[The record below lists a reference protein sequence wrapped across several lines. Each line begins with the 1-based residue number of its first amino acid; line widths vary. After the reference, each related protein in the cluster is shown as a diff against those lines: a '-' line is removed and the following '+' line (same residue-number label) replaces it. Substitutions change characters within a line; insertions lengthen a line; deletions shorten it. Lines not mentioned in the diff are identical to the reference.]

1 MSKTPGLAI
10 FDLDYTLTKR
20 GTWGRFVW
28 MNVRFRPHI
37 WVPLLI
43 AAGWTQWQ
51 YKQGRR
57 PRIDVK
63 RAMMKWAMKGRSKS
77 FLTDMAE
84 KFAEKEV
91 QFGLRN
97 QARSILDEHRANGDQ
112 LMLASAAVD
121 LIVDPIA
128 RRLDIPHF
136 VATDMAWDDRDV
148 LKMEFASRNCYGP
161 EKLVRV
167 RRYLDENPGLKQNN
181 TIITF
186 YSDSYS
192 DLDLFHFCDVMVAVN
207 PDKRLKKA
215 AQREGFRIDDWDN

>member
-1 MSKTPGLAI
+1 MSEAPGLAI

-37 WVPLLI
+37 WIPLLL
-43 AAGWTQWQ
+43 AAGWTQFQ

-63 RAMMKWAMKGRSKS
+63 RSMMRWAMKGRSKS
-77 FLTDMAE
+77 FLTELAE
-84 KFAEKEV
+84 NFAEKEV
-91 QFGLRN
+91 QSGLRN
-97 QARSILDEHRANGDQ
+97 QARPILEQHRVNGDQ

-121 LIVDPIA
+121 LIVAPIA

-136 VATDMAWDDRDV
+136 VATDMAWDNQDK

-167 RRYLDENPGLKQNN
+167 RQYLDENPGLKQNN

-186 YSDSYS
+186 YSDSHS